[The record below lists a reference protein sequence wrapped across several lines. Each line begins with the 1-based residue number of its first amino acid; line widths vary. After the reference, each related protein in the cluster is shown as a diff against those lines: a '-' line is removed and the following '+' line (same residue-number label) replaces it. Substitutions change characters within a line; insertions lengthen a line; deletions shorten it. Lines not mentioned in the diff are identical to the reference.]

1 MRISF
6 KLGIAWTVTRKRF
19 TGTKTGNANG
29 QRVPNCAKQQ
39 KTGLRVD
46 GNAKTANGGK
56 NVERVRQR
64 PHACGTGRNSTNL
77 GSAWMDRR
85 KRSTGT
91 KTCNV
96 NGQHVNGDEYV

>member
-1 MRISF
+1 MVNVPGNVKRERATRERERATRERGRKRVKRTGNTCGSVRISF

-56 NVERVRQR
+56 NVERVR
-64 PHACGTGRNSTNL
+64 
-77 GSAWMDRR
+77 
-85 KRSTGT
+85 
-91 KTCNV
+91 
-96 NGQHVNGDEYV
+96 